1 MGYEVRYKT
10 LGPIATYAADYL
22 VKL

>member
-10 LGPIATYAADYL
+10 LGPIATYAADHL
-22 VKL
+22 VKI